1 MIHEVIPI
9 IAGELKDYLESK
21 FGSYEDVVIIS
32 NFTLPDQ
39 FRQPEYRQGVKD
51 HLGAGCDNLP
61 HSPCVSAYL

>member
-32 NFTLPDQ
+32 NLINQDGSIAI
-39 FRQPEYRQGVKD
+39 R
-51 HLGAGCDNLP
+51 
-61 HSPCVSAYL
+61 